1 MSSLR
6 IALCQLDVTVGDLD
20 ANAEKVIARLGEA
33 EAAGADLAVFPE
45 LVLTGYPPEDLLLES
60 GFVEG
65 NLLALEKVAAATQ
78 RCAAVV
84 GFVEEDG
91 DLYNAAA
98 VCAQG
103 EVRGVVRKQLL
114 PNYGVFDERRYFAPG
129 DGPDEL
135 FLIAGVRVGVTICED
150 AWSPTGPVGRL
161 GEGGA
166 ELVVTLNASPYR
178 AGILAQRERMLATRA
193 ADASAALC
201 YVNLVGGQDELV
213 FDGASMVFDNDGELV
228 ASAPQFRESLTICDL
243 DIHPVFRK
251 RLLDPRGHEGV
262 SALPLVKVSPA
273 EVATNV
279 LAGEPR
285 PACDYQPALAPRLD
299 RVAGVYEALVLGT
312 SDYISKNRFSEVLVG
327 LSGGVDSSLVAT
339 IAADALGADRV
350 HGVMMPSRF
359 SSPGSVDDAAALAKN
374 LGIGTDTVPIEA
386 AHRVLLEMLGPVS
399 TGGELAAGLAGEN
412 LQARI
417 RGVILMAVSNDR
429 GWLVLTTG
437 NKSEMAVGYATL
449 YGDMAGGYAVLKD
462 VPKTLVYELCEY
474 RNSVAGFDLVPRV
487 VIDKPPSAE
496 LRPDQRDDESLPPY
510 DVLDPILEGYVER
523 DLTVSDLVSAGF
535 DAATVRRVIDL
546 VDRAEY
552 KRRQAPPGPRVTSRG
567 FGKDR
572 RMPITNQY
580 RASAGPAHPSQ
591 VDPSAP

>member
-1 MSSLR
+1 MGTLR
-6 IALCQLDVTVGDLD
+6 IALCQLDVTVGDLEG
-20 ANAEKVIARLGEA
+20 NAEKVIAQLGQA
-33 EAAGADLAVFPE
+33 EAVGADLAVFPE
-45 LVLTGYPPEDLLLES
+45 LVLTGYPPEDLLIEP
-60 GFVEG
+60 GFVAG

-98 VCAQG
+98 VCAG
-103 EVRGVVRKQLL
+103 GRVHGIVRKQLL

-129 DGPDEL
+129 TRRDHL
-135 FLIAGVRVGVTICED
+135 FLVAGVRVGVTVCED
-150 AWSPTGPVGRL
+150 AWSPAGPIGRL

-166 ELVVTLNASPYR
+166 ELVVTVNASPYR
-178 AGILAQRERMLATRA
+178 AGVLAQRERMLATRA
-193 ADASAALC
+193 ADASCALA

-213 FDGASMVFDNDGELV
+213 FDGASMVFDHDGNLV
-228 ASAPQFRESLTICDL
+228 ASAPQFDEAFAVCDVV
-243 DIHPVFRK
+243 IRPTFRK

-262 SALPLVKVSPA
+262 ASLPLTTVSEALP
-273 EVATNV
+273 
-279 LAGEPR
+279 AGAMPSR
-285 PACDYQPALAPRLD
+285 TQRSAPLAPRLGP
-299 RVAGVYEALVLGT
+299 VAEVYQALVLGT
-312 SDYISKNRFSEVLVG
+312 SDYVRKNGFTDVLVA

-339 IAADALGADRV
+339 IAADAVGSARV
-350 HGVMMPSRF
+350 HGVLMPSRF
-359 SSPGSVDDAAALAKN
+359 SSTGSVDDATALGEN
-374 LGIGTDTVPIEA
+374 LGIDTTTVGIEP
-386 AHRVLLEMLGPVS
+386 AHHVLLEMLVPVFD
-399 TGGELAAGLAGEN
+399 TGDPAAGLAGEN

-417 RGVILMAVSNDR
+417 RGVILMAISNER

-449 YGDMAGGYAVLKD
+449 YGDMAGGYGVLKD
-462 VPKTLVYELCEY
+462 VPKTLVYELCDY
-474 RNSVAGFDLVPRV
+474 RNSLAGHDLIPQA

-510 DVLDPILEGYVER
+510 AVLDPILEGYVEQ
-523 DLTVSDLVSAGF
+523 DMTVEDLVAEGF
-535 DAATVRRVIDL
+535 EAATVRRIIDL

-572 RMPITNQY
+572 RMPITNRF
-580 RASAGPAHPSQ
+580 RASAGTGG
-591 VDPSAP
+591 

>member
-1 MSSLR
+1 MASLR
-6 IALCQLDVTVGDLD
+6 IALCQVDVTVGDLEG
-20 ANAEKVIARLGEA
+20 NAEKVIALIADA

-45 LVLTGYPPEDLLLES
+45 LVLTGYPPEDLLLEP

-84 GFVEEDG
+84 GFAEEDG
-91 DLYNAAA
+91 DLYNSAAL
-98 VCAQG
+98 CAAGQ
-103 EVRGVVRKQLL
+103 VKATVRKQIL
-114 PNYGVFDERRYFAPG
+114 PNYGVFDERRYFVPG
-129 DGPDEL
+129 QQPDQL
-135 FLIAGVRVGVTICED
+135 FLVAGVRVGVTICED
-150 AWSPTGPVGRL
+150 AWSPSGPVGRL

-178 AGILAQRERMLATRA
+178 AGILSQRERMLATRA
-193 ADASAALC
+193 SDASAALC

-213 FDGASMVFDNDGELV
+213 FDGASMVFDHDGELV
-228 ASAPQFRESLTICDL
+228 ASAPQFAEALVLCDL
-243 DIHPVFRK
+243 VIHPVFRK
-251 RLLDPRGHEGV
+251 RLLDPRGHEAM
-262 SALPLVKVSPA
+262 SALPLVTISDMPGPSA
-273 EVATNV
+273 ETV
-279 LAGEPR
+279 AGEVPTC
-285 PACDYQPALAPRLD
+285 PGVAPRLG
-299 RVAGVYEALVLGT
+299 RVAEVYQALVLGT
-312 SDYISKNRFSEVLVG
+312 ADYVGKNHFTDVLVG

-339 IAADALGADRV
+339 IATDALGPERV
-350 HGVMMPSRF
+350 HGVLMPSRY
-359 SSPGSVDDAAALAKN
+359 SSTGSLDDAFALGVN
-374 LGIGTDTVPIEA
+374 LGIATTTVAIEA
-386 AHRVLLEMLGPVS
+386 AHRVLLEMLEGAS
-399 TGGELAAGLAGEN
+399 TGDPSVGLTGEN

-417 RGVILMAVSNDR
+417 RGVILMAISNER

-474 RNSVAGFDLVPRV
+474 RNHLAGRDLVPRA
-487 VIDKPPSAE
+487 VIEKPPSAE

-535 DAATVRRVIDL
+535 DAATVRKVIDL

-580 RASAGPAHPSQ
+580 RASAGTAGASAPG
-591 VDPSAP
+591 DPSRR

>member
-1 MSSLR
+1 
-6 IALCQLDVTVGDLD
+6 LDVSVGDLEG
-20 ANAEKVIARLGEA
+20 NAEKVISKLAEA

-45 LVLTGYPPEDLLLES
+45 LVLTGYPPEDLLLEP
-60 GFVEG
+60 GFVAG
-65 NLLALEKVAAATQ
+65 NILALEKVAAATQ

-84 GFVEEDG
+84 GFVEEEG

-98 VCAQG
+98 VCAAGQ
-103 EVRGVVRKQLL
+103 VKATVRKELL

-129 DGPDEL
+129 ERRDRL
-135 FLIAGVRVGVTICED
+135 FSIAGVRVGVTICED
-150 AWSPTGPVGRL
+150 AWSPSGPVGRL

-193 ADASAALC
+193 ADASSALC

-213 FDGASMVFDNDGELV
+213 FDGASMVFDHDGDLV
-228 ASAPQFRESLTICDL
+228 ASAPQFREALVICEL
-243 DIHPVFRK
+243 AIHPVFRK
-251 RLLDPRGHEGV
+251 RLLDPRGHEGMT
-262 SALPLVKVSPA
+262 ALPLLTVSEAPVGVDLVSA
-273 EVATNV
+273 AP
-279 LAGEPR
+279 LGEGSAR
-285 PACDYQPALAPRLD
+285 LAPARQGPLAARLG
-299 RVAGVYEALVLGT
+299 RVAEVYEALVLGT
-312 SDYISKNRFSEVLVG
+312 SDYVRKNHFSEVLVG

-339 IAADALGADRV
+339 IAADALTPQRV
-350 HGVMMPSRF
+350 HGVLMPSRF
-359 SSPGSVDDAAALAKN
+359 SSQGSLDDASALAAN
-374 LGIGTDTVPIEA
+374 LGIGTTTVPIEA
-386 AHRVLLEMLGPVS
+386 AHRVLLEMLEPVS
-399 TGGELAAGLAGEN
+399 TTGNPSAGLAGEN
-412 LQARI
+412 VQARI
-417 RGVILMAVSNDR
+417 RGLILMAISNER

-474 RNSVAGFDLVPRV
+474 RNSLAGHDLVPRA
-487 VIDKPPSAE
+487 VITKPPSAE

-523 DLTVSDLVSAGF
+523 DLTVLDLVSAGF

-572 RMPITNQY
+572 RMPITNLY
-580 RASAGPAHPSQ
+580 RASGGKGASERAGRPCQ
-591 VDPSAP
+591 SAL

>member
-1 MSSLR
+1 
-6 IALCQLDVTVGDLD
+6 LDVTVGDLE
-20 ANAEKVIARLGEA
+20 NNTEKVIAQIAQA

-45 LVLTGYPPEDLLLES
+45 LVLTGYPPEDLLLEP

-78 RCAAVV
+78 RCASVV

-98 VCAQG
+98 VLAAG
-103 EVRGVVRKQLL
+103 EVRAIVRKQLL

-129 DGPDEL
+129 EKPDQL
-135 FLIAGVRVGVTICED
+135 FSIAGVRVGVTICED
-150 AWSPTGPVGRL
+150 AWSPSGPVGRL

-213 FDGASMVFDNDGELV
+213 FDGASMVFDHDGELV
-228 ASAPQFRESLTICDL
+228 ACAPQFRESLLICDL
-243 DIHPVFRK
+243 DVRPVFRK
-251 RLLDPRGHEGV
+251 RLLDPRGHEGM
-262 SALPLVKVSPA
+262 SALPLTIISKPSAPKTPA
-273 EVATNV
+273 AGVAPRRA
-279 LAGEPR
+279 LEPR
-285 PACDYQPALAPRLD
+285 LG
-299 RVAGVYEALVLGT
+299 RVAEVYEALVLGT
-312 SDYISKNRFSEVLVG
+312 ADYIAKNGFSDVLVG

-339 IAADALGADRV
+339 IAADALGPERV
-350 HGVMMPSRF
+350 HGVLMPSRF
-359 SSPGSVDDAAALAKN
+359 SSDGSLSDAAALAHN
-374 LGIGTDTVPIEA
+374 LGISTTTVPIEA
-386 AHRVLLEMLGPVS
+386 AHKVLLEMLEPVS
-399 TGGELAAGLAGEN
+399 ATGDPALGLAGEN

-417 RGVILMAVSNDR
+417 RGVILMAISNER

-449 YGDMAGGYAVLKD
+449 YGDMAGGYGLLKD

-474 RNSVAGFDLVPRV
+474 RNVLAGTDLVPV
-487 VIDKPPSAE
+487 AVIEKAPSAE

-510 DVLDPILEGYVER
+510 ELLDPILEGYVEQ
-523 DLTVSDLVSAGF
+523 DLTVLDLVSAGYEE
-535 DAATVRRVIDL
+535 ATVRRVIDL
-546 VDRAEY
+546 VDHAEY

-572 RMPITNQY
+572 RMPITNRY
-580 RASAGPAHPSQ
+580 RASAGPAGDAGEPAARTAQ
-591 VDPSAP
+591 AARDRTAR